1 MSYSLKVQNFNMF
14 QIRFVGVGVDG
25 ISPIIE
31 ELVSIKYDLGLI
43 DMHGFGLYRVKKQ
56 LGLITVL
63 GSFFYK
69 DLSKILA
76 KFGFMMDSYKVELK
90 MDYYIFMLDK
100 DFISNMET
108 KG

>member
-43 DMHGFGLYRVKKQ
+43 DMHGFGPYRVKKQ

-63 GSFFYK
+63 GSFYYK

-100 DFISNMET
+100 DFIYNMET